1 MKKLI
6 LLLIIIVSVS
16 VTLTAQRKHDRKH
29 QVPDKILQLEKI
41 KLIETLEM
49 DEETTLKFFSRRSK
63 FERDLE
69 EIHKA
74 INEKLDKM
82 EQIVNSDNVQDE
94 ELKSSIEELNL
105 MHQKLD
111 RIKAD
116 FVNSLDDILSYEQ
129 IAKMILFER
138 RFKEELRKALF
149 KDKRMKNID

>member
-6 LLLIIIVSVS
+6 LLLVIVISVS
-16 VTLTAQRKHDRKH
+16 VTLTAQGKHHRRN

-49 DEETTLKFFSRRSK
+49 DEETTLKFFSRRSEH
-63 FERDLE
+63 ERE
-69 EIHKA
+69 MEKIHKA
-74 INEKLDKM
+74 INEKLNKM
-82 EQIVNSDNVQDE
+82 EQIVNSDNLQDE
-94 ELKSSIEELNL
+94 ELKAAIEEVNLLHQRLNNN
-105 MHQKLD
+105 
-111 RIKAD
+111 RAD
-116 FVNSLDDILSYEQ
+116 FINSLDDILSYEQ

>member
-29 QVPDKILQLEKI
+29 QVPDKIAQLEKI

-49 DEETTLKFFSRRSK
+49 DEETTLRFFSRRSEI
-63 FERDLE
+63 EREME

-82 EQIVNSDNVQDE
+82 EQMVNSDNVQYE
-94 ELKSSIEELNL
+94 ELKAAIEELNL

-111 RIKAD
+111 KNKTD
-116 FVNSLDDILSYEQ
+116 FINSLNEILSYEQ

-138 RFKEELRKALF
+138 KFREELRRAIF
-149 KDKRMKNID
+149 KDKRKKNVK

>member
-6 LLLIIIVSVS
+6 LLLIVITTIS
-16 VTLTAQRKHDRKH
+16 VTLTAQRKHDMKH
-29 QVPDKILQLEKI
+29 QMRDKIEQLEKI

-49 DEETTLKFFSRRSK
+49 DEETTLKFFSRRSE
-63 FERDLE
+63 FERKMDK
-69 EIHKA
+69 IHKA

-94 ELKSSIEELNL
+94 ELKASIEELNL
-105 MHQKLD
+105 IHQKLD

-116 FVNSLDDILSYEQ
+116 FINSLDDILSYEQ

-138 RFKEELRKALF
+138 KFKEELRRAIF
-149 KDKRMKNID
+149 KDKRKKNVR

>member
-29 QVPDKILQLEKI
+29 QVPDKIAQLEKI

-49 DEETTLKFFSRRSK
+49 DEETTLRFFSRRSEI
-63 FERDLE
+63 EREME

-82 EQIVNSDNVQDE
+82 EQMVNSDNVQYE
-94 ELKSSIEELNL
+94 ELKAAIEELNL

-111 RIKAD
+111 KNKTD
-116 FVNSLDDILSYEQ
+116 FINSLNEILSYEQ

-138 RFKEELRKALF
+138 KFKEELRRAIF
-149 KDKRMKNID
+149 KDKRKKNVK